1 MELFALRSLFLL
13 YLFMSILNVCITRL
27 LKKVDFITYPS
38 QDADHRA
45 ARVVRR
51 YVLQRPEDYG
61 KYNRLCGQLRQLAH
75 RLSLLDAED
84 PVRRR
89 HEELLLEKLWDIG
102 LLGSG
107 MVFFLF
113 SFSFLF
119 PPSFRP
125 CPFNFNFNLFFFSLF
140 PTERIPSLSFL
151 RERNI

>member
-1 MELFALRSLFLL
+1 M
-13 YLFMSILNVCITRL
+13 FMSMLNVIIARL

-75 RLSLLDAED
+75 RLSLLEAED

-89 HEELLLEKLWDIG
+89 HEELLLEKLWDMG

-107 MVFFLF
+107 MGFFFLL
-113 SFSFLF
+113 FLF
-119 PPSFRP
+119 FFFFFSSLISPLALFFR
-125 CPFNFNFNLFFFSLF
+125 FLFFSLF
-140 PTERIPSLSFL
+140 SPSLLPLPF
-151 RERNI
+151 